1 MTPIISR
8 EQHEHNMYPAA
19 HHIPQSAM
27 SERSWAPTDSTASN
41 LADAFGD
48 LQIGLAATGMLG
60 MLWRSRIDANW
71 DSSLYNGFERIG
83 RLTCSTGE

>member
-1 MTPIISR
+1 MLQYSHMTPILSR

-19 HHIPQSAM
+19 HHIPQSAI

-60 MLWRSRIDANW
+60 HPLEVSNYR
-71 DSSLYNGFERIG
+71 
-83 RLTCSTGE
+83 